1 MRKTTLLI
9 ATLAVSLSCAL
20 PRTVGVGGEEGPGN
34 KTVSAKEEPVTL
46 IAADGTVCV
55 VTGDKFNRVK
65 TGDRVWC
72 NWRPYGSG

>member
-1 MRKTTLLI
+1 MRKVPLLI

-20 PRTVGVGGEEGPGN
+20 PRTVQVGGEEGPGS
-34 KTVSAKEEPVTL
+34 KTVSAKEEPATL
-46 IAADGTVCV
+46 IAADGTVCL
-55 VTGDKFNRVK
+55 VTASRFNRVK